1 MNLLFKEI
9 NMLSGLEIV
18 LERIKEYPEEWNK
31 WASLVED
38 YAQHFTKEEVQAWQ
52 NAITQMS
59 RERFNEKVLKRLSGE
74 DIEVE
79 KQVTGFQNEVSRIV
93 ASKQHNAIK
102 QSMMGYSDPQLMYGD
117 PMRPTQSAA
126 AQQAAYN
133 PYANNIR

>member
-1 MNLLFKEI
+1 
-9 NMLSGLEIV
+9 MLSGLEIV
-18 LERIKEYPEEWNK
+18 LERIKEYPEEMNK
-31 WASLVED
+31 WSDLLERYIQYFD
-38 YAQHFTKEEVQAWQ
+38 EEEIRAWRAVQ
-52 NAITQMS
+52 TQMG

-79 KQVTGFQNEVSRIV
+79 KQVTGFQNEVERIV
-93 ASKQHNAIK
+93 ASKQHNAMK

-117 PMRPTQSAA
+117 PMKPTQSAA

>member
-1 MNLLFKEI
+1 
-9 NMLSGLEIV
+9 MLSGLEIV

-74 DIEVE
+74 DIEVD
-79 KQVTGFQNEVSRIV
+79 KQVTGFQNEVARMV
-93 ASKQHNAIK
+93 ASKQQQQIQNKINSAMH
-102 QSMMGYSDPQLMYGD
+102 GTYGNHI
-117 PMRPTQSAA
+117 SA
-126 AQQAAYN
+126 AQQSMYN
-133 PYANNIR
+133 PHANNNR

>member
-1 MNLLFKEI
+1 MDLLFKEI
-9 NMLSGLEIV
+9 DMLSGLEIV
-18 LERIKEYPEEWNK
+18 LERIKEYPEEMNK
-31 WASLVED
+31 WSDLLERYIQYFD
-38 YAQHFTKEEVQAWQ
+38 EEEIRAWRAVQ
-52 NAITQMS
+52 TQMG

-79 KQVTGFQNEVSRIV
+79 KQVTGFQNEVERIV
-93 ASKQHNAIK
+93 ASKQHNAMK

-117 PMRPTQSAA
+117 PMKPTQSAA

>member
-1 MNLLFKEI
+1 
-9 NMLSGLEIV
+9 MLSGLEIV